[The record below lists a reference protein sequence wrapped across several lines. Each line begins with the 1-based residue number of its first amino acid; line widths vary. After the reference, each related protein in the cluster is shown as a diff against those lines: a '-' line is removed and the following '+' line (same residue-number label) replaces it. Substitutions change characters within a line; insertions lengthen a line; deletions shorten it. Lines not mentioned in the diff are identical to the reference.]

1 MSLTNLRIVLVR
13 PKHSGNIGAVAR
25 AMRNLGIRDLALVNP
40 AQLCRESA
48 ETMAVH
54 ARDLLDTMQVHTSLR
69 AAVAD
74 CGVVVGTTCRPGLYR
89 DGALTPRALAPQ
101 LVAAAAVNRVAL
113 VFGPEDSGL
122 FNDDLQLCHRL
133 MIIPTDPTYASLNVA
148 QAVLLC
154 CYEVFLAAQD
164 GEAVK
169 SSRPLAVAERQELM
183 YEKLQGAL
191 LKIGFLHS
199 DNPAHIMFALR
210 RMLGRAGLEERDVQ
224 ILLGLARQIDWYAG
238 NENSKLIGTPRG
250 KPASR
255 VWPRSSTSATPCK
268 RAVASASSNT
278 STAVS
283 RSLKRV

>member
-25 AMRNLGIRDLALVNP
+25 AMRNLGVYDLALVNP
-40 AQLCRESA
+40 DHLCRESA
-48 ETMAVH
+48 AIMAVH

-74 CGVVVGTTCRPGLYR
+74 CEVVVGTTCRPGLYR

-101 LVAAAAVNRVAL
+101 LVTTAAVNRVAL

-122 FNDDLQLCHRL
+122 FNDDLRLCHQL
-133 MIIPTDPTYASLNVA
+133 MTIPTDPTYASLNVA

-154 CYEVFLAAQD
+154 CYEMFLAAHD
-164 GEAVK
+164 EV
-169 SSRPLAVAERQELM
+169 STLPRPLAVAERQELM
-183 YEKLQGAL
+183 YEKLKGAL

-199 DNPAHIMFALR
+199 DNPEHIMFALR

-224 ILLGLARQIDWYAG
+224 ILLGLARQIDWYA
-238 NENSKLIGTPRG
+238 
-250 KPASR
+250 
-255 VWPRSSTSATPCK
+255 
-268 RAVASASSNT
+268 SN
-278 STAVS
+278 
-283 RSLKRV
+283 KN